1 MLYLRRAGIRWEWA
15 SHCTALCIMLTFEPC
30 DCVILTVSDKAITT
44 RLHGCCPWTPGGG
57 GGSRAW
63 QRRCQP
69 EVHALSKGG
78 ALTDCSCRK
87 GKSSLCL
94 IFLFYFSRE
103 VKTIWLFMW
112 NLLALKYWPKNSKK
126 MFLTGRVCW
135 PNNTPIVRGH
145 LRTTKLSSQQSH
157 LIIRSGFEQKWLYL
171 APPHP
176 LPHKF
181 PTLVL
186 QGY

>member
-1 MLYLRRAGIRWEWA
+1 MGMSLSLYSFVYYVDFWTMW
-15 SHCTALCIMLTFEPC
+15 LCYSNCKWQGHNHKVTWLLPL
-30 DCVILTVSDKAITT
+30 DS
-44 RLHGCCPWTPGGG
+44 GG